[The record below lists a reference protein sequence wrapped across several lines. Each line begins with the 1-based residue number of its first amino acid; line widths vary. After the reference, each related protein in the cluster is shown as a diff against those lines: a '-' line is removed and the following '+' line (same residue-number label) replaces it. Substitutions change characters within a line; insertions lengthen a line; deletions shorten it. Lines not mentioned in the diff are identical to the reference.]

1 MERINLN
8 GKIYVDLDGL
18 NQLIREHKKD
28 TADGTKPGFICDD
41 PEKRT
46 FAMLALNHLGAVINR
61 EELDKKAQKRLAEI
75 RADRERLEHP
85 EMLFGVEAIPTK
97 PTPSD
102 VREIQKRRGYSNII
116 AKVMK
121 TTEGKKFCLYLGGYI
136 PGIRKPLSCLQCP
149 CSGTDVDD
157 GKEFWICE
165 ITHRVLT
172 STELCDNAPNDCPA
186 RPLPEHGEWI
196 PVTERLPE
204 TGKV

>member
-102 VREIQKRRGYSNII
+102 VREIQKRCGYSNII

-121 TTEGKKFCLYLGGYI
+121 TTEGKKFCLYLGGYMI
-136 PGIRKPLSCLQCP
+136 GYPQF
-149 CSGTDVDD
+149 T
-157 GKEFWICE
+157 
-165 ITHRVLT
+165 
-172 STELCDNAPNDCPA
+172 NDCEHA
-186 RPLPEHGEWI
+186 MLFRSRAFAQSKAKELGDGWHVINMATLEEDAAAAKKLLDAIFRDDEEEDATEDLGGRP
-196 PVTERLPE
+196 
-204 TGKV
+204 